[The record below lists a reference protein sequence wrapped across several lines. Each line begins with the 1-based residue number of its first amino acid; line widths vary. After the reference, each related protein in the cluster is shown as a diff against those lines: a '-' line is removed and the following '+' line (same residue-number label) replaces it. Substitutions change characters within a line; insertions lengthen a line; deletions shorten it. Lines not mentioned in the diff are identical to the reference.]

1 MLDIREI
8 LKSLAP
14 EDKVVW
20 EQCRTEMRR
29 AYLNAHNGI
38 VGVAAWDKHDDAFMD
53 LIDIKIAVLFD
64 RAGKIEAIKEVVK
77 AEDANP
83 IEDDIKK
90 AAKVNTDKFLQQVMN
105 NGNAASDP
113 WGTTK

>member
-29 AYLNAHNGI
+29 SYITAHNAI
-38 VGVAAWDKHDDAFMD
+38 VGVTRWDKHDDAFMD

-64 RAGKIEAIKEVVK
+64 RAGKIEAVKEVVK

-83 IEDDIKK
+83 IEDQVKE

-105 NGNAASDP
+105 NGNANSDP
-113 WGTTK
+113 WGTGK